1 MSAVLEVTPAG
12 TQAAMIY
19 AVLDSA
25 HPRIALPTIASNFK
39 VTLADLQ
46 AILNRHGYPDTTR
59 MRNAATALRGEAI
72 EEADSEDTSPVAV
85 VAPPDDKPRMTRVR
99 VDDLHPD
106 PDNLRE
112 HVHGVPVDRDLDDA
126 NSSRDMV
133 VDDIEQLADSIR
145 EVGLL
150 QPIVAR
156 RHERN
161 NGEQILVV
169 VAGHRRLA
177 AIKRLRWTHVD
188 VIVRA
193 PMKPDHVI
201 AAMLI
206 ENGQRRD
213 LDPIEEARGI
223 TKLKVQHDL
232 TDMQV
237 ARKIGR
243 SQSHVSGRLAL
254 LNLTA
259 EQQNEIRNGSLGI
272 TGATHLGRLQSGKT
286 RHSSKGHVTIPYFGP
301 TNDLATRAKAR
312 CKRLLHRGKIA
323 GGEACGSCWE
333 SVIRADERTHL
344 QTVNAKADDCVTCGH
359 PIDHTDGPA

>member
-1 MSAVLEVTPAG
+1 MSAVLEATPAG
-12 TQAAMIY
+12 TQAAMIQ
-19 AVLDSA
+19 AVLGA
-25 HPRIALPTIASNFK
+25 THPRIALPTIASNFK

-59 MRNAATALRGEAI
+59 LRKAAGELRGQAV
-72 EEADSEDTSPVAV
+72 EEADSQDDTCPTPAVSPT
-85 VAPPDDKPRMTRVR
+85 DEKPRMVRVR

-112 HVHGVPVDRDLDDA
+112 YVAVPIPASDQNPLRRDEA
-126 NSSRDMV
+126 AG
-133 VDDIEQLADSIR
+133 DIEQLADSIR

-156 RHERN
+156 RHERPD
-161 NGEQILVV
+161 GEKVLVV

-177 AIKRLRWTHVD
+177 AIKRLRWTDVD
-188 VIVRA
+188 VIIRA

-223 TKLKVQHDL
+223 TKLKAQHDL
-232 TDMQV
+232 TDMEV

-243 SQSHVSGRLAL
+243 SQTYVSGRLAL
-254 LNLTA
+254 LNLTP
-259 EQQNEIRNGSLGI
+259 QQQDEIRTGALGL
-272 TGATHLGRLQSGKT
+272 TGATNLGRLQSGKT
-286 RHSSKGHVTIPYFGP
+286 RHSAKGHVTVPYFGP
-301 TNDLATRAKAR
+301 TNDIAPRARAR
-312 CKRLLHRGKIA
+312 CSRLGHSKKLNGT
-323 GGEACGSCWE
+323 ACGACWE
-333 SVIRADERTHL
+333 SVIRADERAHL
-344 QTVNAKADDCVTCGH
+344 QTVNATSDDCVTCGH
-359 PIDHTDGPA
+359 PIDHQESS